1 MKKLVMK
8 KTAEI
13 MKGYMNIS
21 LACFIVSM
29 TALVIAGILAMFG
42 EYCLALAGIGFI
54 GTILSL
60 MVCLMLGKI
69 MDAVVEDMKI
79 HMEEEEET

>member
-13 MKGYMNIS
+13 MEGYMNTS
-21 LACFIVSM
+21 LACLIVSI
-29 TALVIAGILAMFG
+29 TVLVIAGILAMFG
-42 EYCLALAGIGFI
+42 EYHLVLAGIGFI
-54 GTILSL
+54 GTVLSL
-60 MVCLMLGKI
+60 MICLMLGKI
-69 MDAVVEDMKI
+69 SDAVVEDMKI